1 MANVVMTTAFS
12 DLPYWSG
19 ELLSGAPTAQI
30 FSMTSTGFGF
40 KIPVGQTYAGYRVIV
55 TGTGFAYDG
64 RTPIAGT
71 MNKVTFQDPTGH
83 VILSVDG
90 LASNPVSADF
100 ALFASHVMGWTNP
113 NGSVN
118 GPFLSHAWSM
128 MLSGND
134 VITGTS
140 GADTSILPGFGA
152 GNDTYNMLAG
162 DDWVNGGMGND
173 TIYGGDGFD
182 KLSFEDTH
190 YSDGTNVLR
199 GIVVNVGAGVLVDCW
214 GGIDKFTSVEYFIGS
229 LFNDI
234 FNGGALDDDFA
245 GLRGLDT
252 FNGGAGSDWLHYS
265 RDSWLGGKFG
275 IVVDLEVAIIGPT
288 IRGTVRD
295 GFGTIDTTTN
305 IENVVGTRYNDVF
318 VGSRLANSFG
328 GAEGLDRFDGNL
340 GVDTVYFYL
349 NYSTAV
355 QTGIN
360 VDLTRTTGQ
369 ILNDGYGNAETAIS
383 IENISGSDQGD
394 LIKGSVGNNVIEGG
408 TGRDTMTGAGGAD
421 TFVWSSRSELGQGD
435 VVADFAAV
443 GTALAIDRLQFDI
456 SNLGASATL
465 HLVNGLAATTVFD
478 TFIFNTATDILYWD
492 PDGTGALAKIA
503 IATLT
508 GVVSLS
514 AANFELV

>member
-1 MANVVMTTAFS
+1 MASVLMTTAFS
-12 DLPYWSG
+12 DLQYWSG
-19 ELLSGAPTAQI
+19 ELLTGAPTALI
-30 FSMTSTGFGF
+30 FSKTATAFGF
-40 KIPVGQTYAGYRVIV
+40 TLPAGQTYAGYRVIV
-55 TGTGFAYDG
+55 TGVGFAYDG
-64 RTPIAGT
+64 RTPIAGV

-90 LASNPVSADF
+90 LASNPASADF
-100 ALFASHVMGWTNP
+100 SLFASHVMGWTNP
-113 NGSVN
+113 DGFIY

-134 VITGTS
+134 IIAGTI

-152 GNDTYNMLAG
+152 GNDTYNMLGG

-173 TIYGGDGFD
+173 TINGGDGYD

-190 YSDGTNVLR
+190 YSDGTNVLH
-199 GIVVNVGAGVLVDCW
+199 GIVVNVGAGVLIDCW
-214 GGIDKFTSVEYFIGS
+214 GGTDKFTSIEYFIGS
-229 LFNDI
+229 LFNDT

-305 IENVVGTRYNDVF
+305 IENVVGTRYNDIF
-318 VGSRLANSFG
+318 VGSRAANSFG
-328 GAEGLDRFDGNL
+328 GAEGLDRFDGDL
-340 GVDTVYFYL
+340 GSDTVYFYL
-349 NYSTAV
+349 NYTNAI

-360 VDLTRTTGQ
+360 VDLTRGIGQ
-369 ILNDGYGNAETAIS
+369 ILNDGYGNVETAIS
-383 IENISGSDQGD
+383 IENIDGSDQGD
-394 LIKGSVGNNVIEGG
+394 IIKGSVGNNVLQGG
-408 TGRDTMTGAGGAD
+408 TGKDILTGAGGAD
-421 TFVWSSRSELGQGD
+421 TFVWLERREFGQGD
-435 VVADFAAV
+435 VISDFSAT
-443 GTALAIDRLQFDI
+443 GTVLSMDKLRFDI
-456 SNLGASATL
+456 SNIGASATL
-465 HLVNGLAATTVFD
+465 HLVNGLAATTAFD

-492 PDGTGALAKIA
+492 PDGIGAQVKIA